1 MKRNVRG
8 MVRSTIFLI
17 VMLSIVLF
25 FFAATDNLKEGSR
38 EEEKKQ
44 LEEAIRKAVV
54 ACYAMEGV
62 YPPDITYVKER
73 YGLQINE
80 ERYLVVYDIF
90 AENLM
95 PEITVLERNYEE

>member
-1 MKRNVRG
+1 M
-8 MVRSTIFLI
+8 RSAIFLI
-17 VMLSIVLF
+17 VMLGIVLF

-44 LEEAIRKAVV
+44 LEEAIRKTVV
-54 ACYAMEGV
+54 ACYATEGV
-62 YPPDITYVKER
+62 YPPDLAYVKEH

>member
-1 MKRNVRG
+1 
-8 MVRSTIFLI
+8 MVRSAIFLI
-17 VMLSIVLF
+17 VMLGVVLF

-44 LEEAIRKAVV
+44 LEEAIRKTVV
-54 ACYAMEGV
+54 ACYATEGV
-62 YPPDITYVKER
+62 YPPDLAYVKEH

>member
-17 VMLSIVLF
+17 VMLGIVLF

-54 ACYAMEGV
+54 ACYATEGV
-62 YPPDITYVKER
+62 YPPDLTYVKEH

>member
-1 MKRNVRG
+1 M
-8 MVRSTIFLI
+8 RSTIFLI
-17 VMLSIVLF
+17 VMLGIVLF

-54 ACYAMEGV
+54 SCYATEGV
-62 YPPDITYVKER
+62 YPPDLTYVKEH